1 MFVYLDKK
9 WLDLQ
14 YNNEL
19 TKKPDG
25 LESEMEDPP
34 GSIDE
39 QWLCLIQ
46 GSIIEMALSDALGA
60 HVEFRPY
67 DYMVS
72 HLVKDF
78 EGGGGTLGTEKRTG
92 NFHWL

>member
-1 MFVYLDKK
+1 
-9 WLDLQ
+9 
-14 YNNEL
+14 
-19 TKKPDG
+19 
-25 LESEMEDPP
+25 
-34 GSIDE
+34 
-39 QWLCLIQ
+39 
-46 GSIIEMALSDALGA
+46 MALSDALGA

-92 NFHWL
+92 NFH